1 MGCIYLVVSGVSK
14 EKGCLLFG
22 VDEMLLYTSVIIYC
36 DACLWSACDA
46 ANLFL
51 MDSYG
56 NMITNSLDYDTPY
69 GLLHT

>member
-1 MGCIYLVVSGVSK
+1 MGCINLVVSGVSK
-14 EKGCLLFG
+14 GKGCLLFG
-22 VDEMLLYTSVIIYC
+22 MDEMLLYTSVIICC

-56 NMITNSLDYDTPY
+56 NMITKSLDYDTPY